1 MKLKI
6 GVLLSGC
13 GVYDGSEIHEAVLAL
28 LALDTRDVEV
38 VVCAP
43 DVRQRVV
50 VNHLDGQVQEG
61 AERNV
66 LVESA
71 RIARGQIH
79 DVARVSA
86 DELDG
91 LVLPGGFGVARNL
104 SDFAANGAG
113 CTVEPQVARLVRDIH
128 AQGKPLLALCIA
140 PAVVARLLG
149 SEHPELTI
157 GRDRATA
164 SALEKMGAVHVDC
177 AAAEVV
183 VDREHRL
190 VTTPAYMLAGRI
202 SEVAEGVSNGVNA
215 LLEMAAAS
223 PRPANPPDALDRMR
237 SS

>member
-13 GVYDGSEIHEAVLAL
+13 GVYDGSEIHEAVLVL
-28 LALDTRDVEV
+28 LALDRSGAEI

-43 DVRQRVV
+43 DVQQRVV

-71 RIARGQIH
+71 RIARGKIR

-104 SDFAANGAG
+104 SDFAPRGAG
-113 CTVEPQVARLVRDIH
+113 CAVDPQVTRLVRDVH

-149 SEHPELTI
+149 AEHPELTI
-157 GRDRATA
+157 GSDRATA
-164 SALEKMGAVHVDC
+164 SALEEMGAVHVEC
-177 AAAEVV
+177 AATDVV
-183 VDREHRL
+183 VDRERRL

-202 SEVAEGVSNGVNA
+202 SEVALGISNGVNA
-215 LLEMAAAS
+215 LLDMVAAS
-223 PRPANPPDALDRMR
+223 PRPDGAAVLAGRG
-237 SS
+237 